1 MDSARP
7 GTRVWVVPTIFAL
20 VGLSLPVQMY
30 LAEMVGEPYP
40 GLFQPA
46 FSYVHQQPAMH
57 RAIVLAV
64 DGQVVD
70 EEALFPSL
78 NTGRRKALLESM
90 FPPYGDSPQVD
101 AAMRAR
107 MRSRLADVL
116 DAKPRFLS
124 ATWERRRFDLDTQ
137 ETSKIK
143 TLSEYRIDLTEVDS

>member
-7 GTRVWVVPTIFAL
+7 GARLWVLPTIFAL
-20 VGLSLPVQMY
+20 VGLSLPIQMY
-30 LAEMVGEPYP
+30 VAETAGEPYP

-46 FSYVHQQPAMH
+46 FANVHLHPVRHQ
-57 RAIVLAV
+57 AIVLAV

-70 EEALFPSL
+70 DEALFPSL

-90 FPPYGDSPQVD
+90 FPPHGGSPQVD
-101 AAMRAR
+101 AEMRAR

-116 DAKPRFLS
+116 DAEPRVLS

-143 TLSEYRIDLTEVDS
+143 ALSEYRIYLTEVDP